1 MDRRHNHM
9 TVGEA
14 VDAYRTL
21 QGLRP
26 SALSRALLDEVVDA
40 AQALEGTAT
49 AHQEKVEKHVERI
62 GGDVDSIDDL
72 TGEERA
78 DLNEVVQDLRSEEAD
93 VEAPRIDPSKAD
105 TIAAMREI
113 QEVEA
118 LKPLFSE

>member
-1 MDRRHNHM
+1 M

-26 SALSRALLDEVVDA
+26 QALSRALLNEVVDA
-40 AQALEGTAT
+40 AQALEGTAN
-49 AHQEKVEKHVERI
+49 AHQERVEKHVERI
-62 GGDVDSIDDL
+62 GGDVDSMEDL
-72 TGEERA
+72 TGEEKA
-78 DLNEVVQDLRSEEAD
+78 ELQDVVQDLRSEKAG
-93 VEAPRIDPSKAD
+93 VEAPRIDPLKAD

-118 LKPLFSE
+118 LKPLMSE

>member
-1 MDRRHNHM
+1 M

-40 AQALEGTAT
+40 AQALEGVAA
-49 AHQEKVEKHVERI
+49 AHQERVEKHLERI
-62 GGDVDSIDDL
+62 GGDVDSVDDL
-72 TGEERA
+72 TAEEQSE
-78 DLNEVVQDLRSEEAD
+78 LNEVVQDLRNEEAG
-93 VEAPRIDPSKAD
+93 VEPPYIDPSQAE

-113 QEVEA
+113 QQVEA
-118 LKPLFSE
+118 LKPLLSE